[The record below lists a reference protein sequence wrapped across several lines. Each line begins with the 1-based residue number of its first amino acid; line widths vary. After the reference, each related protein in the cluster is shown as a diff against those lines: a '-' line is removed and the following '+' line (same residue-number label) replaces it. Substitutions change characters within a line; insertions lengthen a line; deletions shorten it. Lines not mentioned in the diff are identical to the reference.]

1 MYSAGMDITQS
12 DHVIVKLKNV
22 VVETRCG
29 VHPWEQYP
37 ERPNRL
43 SIDVTLFARLAHR
56 RLEQFGYV
64 DYDQIRNFL
73 KGFPSRPHTPLL
85 ETLLDEI
92 VDKCFADQRVGAC
105 HVSIMKLDI
114 FNEVEAAGV
123 EVYRTREN
131 WT

>member
-1 MYSAGMDITQS
+1 MNITPS
-12 DHVIVKLKNV
+12 DHIIVKLKNV
-22 VVETRCG
+22 VVETSCG
-29 VHPWEQYP
+29 IHPWEKHP

-43 SIDVTLFARLAHR
+43 SISVTLFAKLEQRRLA
-56 RLEQFGYV
+56 QFGYI
-64 DYDQIRNFL
+64 DYDHIRNFL

-92 VDKCFADQRVGAC
+92 VDKCFVDERVSAC
-105 HVSIMKLDI
+105 HVAIMKLDI
-114 FNEVEAAGV
+114 FNEAEAAGV